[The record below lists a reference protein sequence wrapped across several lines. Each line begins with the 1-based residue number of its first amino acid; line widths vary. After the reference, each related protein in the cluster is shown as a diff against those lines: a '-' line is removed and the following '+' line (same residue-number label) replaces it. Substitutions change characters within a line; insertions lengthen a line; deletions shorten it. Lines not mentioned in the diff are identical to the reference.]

1 MLTSIRNW
9 WRSQDPHCILVN
21 VLAALIVFSASSDIN
36 NINIGI
42 SLGLGGAY
50 VLYHCIKHRSLQVFT
65 IPKEHLLGMV
75 VFLGAVLLSSI
86 LIQDVGSIHVA
97 GTYIYWALPFFVIS
111 WLGNLADIRYGAVAG
126 GIISVLITGAFSYIL
141 YYVLVHNFV
150 QPQKDVYL
158 HICQYLEN
166 HKSGLLAVLFS
177 SIVFH
182 MQGVFKS
189 NGRIGAFDSTNANFY
204 GTLLIGTLPLLLF
217 ALRSAVLRKNKWLAG
232 LDIAVLLLGC
242 RALWVTGSKGA
253 VAALFAGGLYILLVY
268 TVVNK
273 KIKVLLTGL
282 ALAAVCFGLIL
293 NFGVAGRSYLKND
306 TERKCLLQSSYHM
319 WLDHKLTGVGLAN
332 WAPVYVKSYILK
344 EAGRRDVSIGASH
357 NAVAWFFSAT
367 GIIGGTGYLFFLLY
381 YIVLLTRKI
390 KQQPDPW
397 MIYAGLW
404 AFLAINLHGMVDM
417 GIILKQGARLLYL
430 MLGLALTCPFGG
442 AVGEL
447 PSGKISQRA
456 AELTEHQSG

>member
-9 WRSQDPHCILVN
+9 WRSQDSNSILVN
-21 VLAALIVFSASSDIN
+21 VLAGLIVFSASSDIN

-50 VLYHCIKHRSLQVFT
+50 ILYHCIKHRGLQVFY

-75 VFLGAVLLSSI
+75 VFLGMVLLSSI
-86 LIQDVGSIHVA
+86 LIKDLGSIRMT
-97 GTYIYWALPFFVIS
+97 GTYIYWTLPFFVIT
-111 WLGNLADIRYGAVAG
+111 WLGNLGDIRYGAVVG
-126 GIISVLITGAFSYIL
+126 GLISVCITGMFSFIL
-141 YYVLVHNFV
+141 YYVHTH
-150 QPQKDVYL
+150 KDVYL
-158 HICQYLEN
+158 YIGEYVKN
-166 HKSGLLAVLFS
+166 HKSGLLVLLFS

-182 MQGVFKS
+182 MQGVFKVG
-189 NGRIGAFDSTNANFY
+189 GRIGAFDSDNPNFY

-217 ALRSAVLRKNKWLAG
+217 ALRSAVLQRNKWLAG
-232 LDIAVLLLGC
+232 LNIAALLLGC
-242 RALWVTGSKGA
+242 RALWVTGSRGA
-253 VAALFAGGLYILLVY
+253 VAALFAGGVYILLVY

-282 ALAAVCFGLIL
+282 ALVTVLLGLVL
-293 NFGVAGRSYLKND
+293 NFGVSGRSLLKED
-306 TERKCLLQSSYHM
+306 IQRKCLLQSSYNM
-319 WLDHKLTGVGLAN
+319 WLDHKITGVGLAN

-344 EAGRRDVSIGASH
+344 EATRRDVSIGASH

-390 KQQPDPW
+390 KQQPDQW
-397 MIYAGLW
+397 ILYAGLW
-404 AFLAINLHGMVDM
+404 AFIAINLHGMVDM

-430 MLGLALTCPFGG
+430 MLGLALTCHCRGT
-442 AVGEL
+442 AREL
-447 PSGKISQRA
+447 SSGKINQKA
-456 AELTEHQSG
+456 AELTDYQSG

>member
-1 MLTSIRNW
+1 MFTSICNW
-9 WRSQDPHCILVN
+9 WRSQNLHCILVN

-50 VLYHCIKHRSLQVFT
+50 ILYHCIKHRSLQVFT

-86 LIQDVGSIHVA
+86 LIKDMGSIHVA
-97 GTYIYWALPFFVIS
+97 GTYIYWTLPFFVIT
-111 WLGNLADIRYGAVAG
+111 WLGNLADIRYGAVVG
-126 GIISVLITGAFSYIL
+126 GIVAVLITGIFSFIL
-141 YYVLVHNFV
+141 YFLYSR
-150 QPQKDVYL
+150 KDVYSL
-158 HICQYLEN
+158 IQQNLKN
-166 HKSGLLAVLFS
+166 NKSGLL
-177 SIVFH
+177 IVFFSFIAFH
-182 MQGVFKS
+182 MRDVFKLD
-189 NGRIGAFDSTNANFY
+189 GRIGAFDSMNPNFY

-217 ALRSAVLRKNKWLAG
+217 ALRSAVLRRNKFLAG
-232 LDIAVLLLGC
+232 LDIAVLLLGY
-242 RALWVTGSKGA
+242 RALWMTGSRGA

-282 ALAAVCFGLIL
+282 ALGVVCFGLIL
-293 NFGVAGRSYLKND
+293 TFGVAGRSLLKED
-306 TERKCLLQSSYHM
+306 VQRECLLQSSYHM

-344 EAGRRDVSIGASH
+344 EATRRDVSIGASH

-367 GIIGGTGYLFFLLY
+367 GMIGGAGYLFFLLY
-381 YIVLLTRKI
+381 YTVLLTRKI

-442 AVGEL
+442 VAGAL
-447 PSGKISQRA
+447 QSGKISQRE
-456 AELTEHQSG
+456 AELTEQQSG